1 MTSLE
6 KLQELKII
14 GISDGE
20 VAMPVFYN
28 KNIQDSKYFYNCN
41 VISMAATIARTIDK
55 DALFRGIFYDVS
67 MKRTNEDEKP
77 SAVYAIGKA
86 LYNNKTEYGIWQIE
100 TANINRTD
108 LLNVGWQL
116 VARAPDKFIDAAIA
130 FDGVWKLNNNFK
142 YYSLFTEEFPWAF
155 YVNKNNELYRWNCFT
170 REKYQLDTNVNYCA
184 AERGYY
190 PEGYTDINSD
200 QGVIVVYA
208 TKNQEVKYFTYSYIS
223 NGTKQWLG
231 PETIVSFTG
240 ESIKSLQVHRLND
253 YRVGVLVVTN
263 KKSYW
268 YITDRVYSQ
277 MAFKPEWFKL
287 ETIQQYVPLHIAI
300 AINTE
305 MPLPEFEWKINNDKT
320 VITAICNMPIKLYND
335 INLIKLFSGSDTM
348 PMIQSITC
356 IDNIITFNLA
366 TAAKST
372 FTLSQIDTTVD
383 FAAEVTNDFGA
394 SGRRCISDMQHTFEI
409 FLSGYDKEKF
419 ELHDISI
426 KTAKIKCT
434 SRKYVIHHQKEE
446 HFKLQ
451 DIIIKKASIKCT
463 ARKYIYHHQKKEEFN
478 LCGITIK
485 KATISVTGTSV
496 KPI

>member
-6 KLQELKII
+6 KLQKLKII

-20 VAMPVFYN
+20 VAMPVFFN
-28 KNIQDSKYFYNCN
+28 KGIQDSKYFYNCN

-55 DALFRGIFYDVS
+55 DALFRGIFYDVA

-130 FDGVWKLNNNFK
+130 FDGVWKLGNDFK

-190 PEGYTDINSD
+190 PDGYTDINSD

-208 TKNQEVKYFTYSYIS
+208 TKNQEVKYFTYSYIT
-223 NGTKQWLG
+223 NNTKQWLG
-231 PETIVSFTG
+231 PETIVSFTE

-253 YRVGVLVVTN
+253 YRIGVLIVTN

-277 MAFKPEWFKL
+277 MAFKPEHFNL
-287 ETIQQYVPLHIAI
+287 VGTVPRSPVHIAM
-300 AINTE
+300 AVNTQ
-305 MPLPEFEWKINNDKT
+305 MPEPTFTWKINAEKT
-320 VITAICNMPIKLYND
+320 IITATCDMPIKLYNNVD
-335 INLIKLFSGSDTM
+335 LKKLFIGSEEM
-348 PMIQSITC
+348 PAIKSITC
-356 IDNIITFNLA
+356 TSNTI
-366 TAAKST
+366 T
-372 FTLSQIDTTVD
+372 FTLSAAAKRTFTLTQIATTVD
-383 FAAEVTNDFGA
+383 FAVDVTNDFGA
-394 SGRRCISDMQHTFEI
+394 SGKRCIEGIQQTFDIFIDAHGNEQFDMHGMT
-409 FLSGYDKEKF
+409 
-419 ELHDISI
+419 
-426 KTAKIKCT
+426 
-434 SRKYVIHHQKEE
+434 V
-446 HFKLQ
+446 
-451 DIIIKKASIKCT
+451 ASVAIKCT
-463 ARKYIYHHQKKEEFN
+463 AREYINRANNETFALHGMTVN
-478 LCGITIK
+478 NAAITVTAREINK
-485 KATISVTGTSV
+485 RSNDENFELHGVTVNSASITVTGTSIM
-496 KPI
+496 PI